1 MLLLFESERSTTYY
15 LPSRTGFIRAPRPT
29 QKTKTKIQLI
39 VYSTTTRGFT
49 SMMFVVFYYYF
60 VLFSSYTYE
69 YNTVSWW

>member
-15 LPSRTGFIRAPRPT
+15 HPVRVLSARAI
-29 QKTKTKIQLI
+29 QHKKTKTKIQLI